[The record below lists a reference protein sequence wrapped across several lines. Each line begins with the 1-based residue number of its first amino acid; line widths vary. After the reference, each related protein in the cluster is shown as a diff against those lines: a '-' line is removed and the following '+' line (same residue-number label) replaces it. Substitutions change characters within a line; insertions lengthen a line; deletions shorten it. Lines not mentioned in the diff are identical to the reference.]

1 MQKIVQYTT
10 QNDGY
15 KKNGTLHVKGIML
28 HSTATPGILAKEFR
42 DRFDK
47 PGLGKSVHGFIDDVC
62 YVQCLP
68 YDKKAGHCRYSGNDT
83 HIGIE
88 LCEPKEWRTDAAYFA
103 KVYANAVQVFSEL
116 CREFSLSEADILDHA
131 EGYRRGIASNHSDV
145 GHWFPLFGK
154 SMDTFRADVGAALRQ
169 GRARQRPAAWA
180 CWTCSARSTRPM
192 PRGLSRTVCLGNGR
206 KLLRRRICSATGRKG
221 RGHAARMCSGCR
233 SDCRTEGTRW
243 AAAEWMASTASAP
256 RRQSGNFK
264 RKESSRWTGSSGRRR
279 RGHSA
284 TRGGTAIGKG
294 K

>member
-10 QNDGY
+10 KNEGY
-15 KKNGTLHVKGIML
+15 QKNGTLHVRGLML

-47 PGLGKSVHGFIDDVC
+47 PGLGKSVHGFIDDTC

-88 LCEPKEWRTDAAYFA
+88 LCEPKAWKTDAAYFA

-116 CREFSLSEADILDHA
+116 CRKFSLTEADILDHA

-169 GRARQRPAAWA
+169 GTGAAKDGRAGVRELQRTLNKAYAA
-180 CWTCSARSTRPM
+180 
-192 PRGLSRTVCLGNGR
+192 GLVEDGLFGRRTEAAAQAH
-206 KLLRRRICSATGRKG
+206 LLRYRPEKAWM
-221 RGHAARMCSGCR
+221 RGAYVQWVQARL
-233 SDCRTEGTRW
+233 
-243 AAAEWMASTASAP
+243 
-256 RRQSGNFK
+256 QSRGYAL
-264 RKESSRWTGSSGRRR
+264 GSSGADGIYGKR
-279 RGHSA
+279 
-284 TRGGTAIGKG
+284 TAEAVRQFQKAGKLQADG
-294 K
+294 IVGPKTARALCD

>member
-1 MQKIVQYTT
+1 MQKFVQYTT

-169 GRARQRPAAWA
+169 GAGAAKAGRVGVLDLQRALNKAYAA
-180 CWTCSARSTRPM
+180 
-192 PRGLSRTVCLGNGR
+192 GLVEDGLFGKRT
-206 KLLRRRICSATGRKG
+206 KAAAQAHLLRYRPERAWT
-221 RGHAARMCSGCR
+221 RGAYVQWVQERLQNRGYAL
-233 SDCRTEGTRW
+233 
-243 AAAEWMASTASAP
+243 
-256 RRQSGNFK
+256 
-264 RKESSRWTGSSGRRR
+264 GSSGVDGIYGKR
-279 RGHSA
+279 
-284 TRGGTAIGKG
+284 TAEAVRQFQKEGKLQADG
-294 K
+294 IVGPKTARALCN

>member
-154 SMDTFRADVGAALRQ
+154 SMDTFRADVGVALRQ
-169 GRARQRPAAWA
+169 GASAAKAGRAGVLDLQRALNKAYAA
-180 CWTCSARSTRPM
+180 
-192 PRGLSRTVCLGNGR
+192 GLVEDGLFGKRT
-206 KLLRRRICSATGRKG
+206 KAAAQAHLLRYRPERAWT
-221 RGHAARMCSGCR
+221 RGAYVPWVQERLQNRGYAL
-233 SDCRTEGTRW
+233 
-243 AAAEWMASTASAP
+243 
-256 RRQSGNFK
+256 
-264 RKESSRWTGSSGRRR
+264 GSSGVDGIYGKR
-279 RGHSA
+279 
-284 TRGGTAIGKG
+284 TAEAVRQFQKEGKLQADG
-294 K
+294 IVGPKTARALCN